1 MRLMA
6 LLPRLQLVELKDAR
20 PDLLPAGKMYHELY
34 KDVRGAV
41 DLCHRDGSIKREVA
55 NNPAK

>member
-1 MRLMA
+1 MSMVA
-6 LLPRLQLVELKDAR
+6 CLQLVELKDAR
-20 PDLLPAGKMYHELY
+20 PDLLPASKTYHELY